1 MNAMNPFIINL
12 KIITLFSFLIVVT
25 LAKFGTRACGMNI
38 FASAE
43 TLFLNVTLVFN

>member
-1 MNAMNPFIINL
+1 MNAMNPFIMNL
-12 KIITLFSFLIVVT
+12 KTITLFSFTIVVT
-25 LAKFGTRACGMNI
+25 LAKFGTRVCGMNT